1 MSFKSPGS
9 AALTTDAF
17 AAQDSVGV
25 GASTYPYK
33 ELPPALVT
41 GHKFIDFE
49 HQLLL
54 NSMASLRQVCT
65 GFSANEGCESCVANS
80 RFECEGSLV
89 SLLGDLLVFMMDH
102 FQHEERLMRD
112 SLLMMVDRDLC
123 EAHMED
129 HAAISGK
136 VQQIIARLNPMRI
149 SALIRE
155 LDALL
160 HGWLTHHV
168 SLHDLWL
175 VRWTEREESVLRT
188 AIAGNR

>member
-9 AALTTDAF
+9 ATLTTDAF
-17 AAQDSVGV
+17 AAQDSVDRSV
-25 GASTYPYK
+25 PSYPYK
-33 ELPPALVT
+33 ILPAALVT
-41 GHKFIDFE
+41 GHKYIDFE

-54 NSMASLRQVCT
+54 NCMASLRQVCS
-65 GFSANEGCESCVANS
+65 GFPANEGCESCAASSRVA
-80 RFECEGSLV
+80 CEGGLV

-102 FQHEERLMRD
+102 FQYEERLMRD

-129 HAAISGK
+129 HAAISEK

-149 SALIRE
+149 SLLIRE

-160 HGWLTHHV
+160 HGWVTHHIA
-168 SLHDLWL
+168 LHDIWL
-175 VRWTEREESVLRT
+175 VRWTEREESVFRT
-188 AIAGNR
+188 ASIGSR